1 MLEQIGVFTKKF
13 IFPLMIIV
21 TGVLLIVVGR
31 TVDPVTNISQT
42 GDFNLGAYA
51 ILGAGIISLLYML
64 EVINKWVNLI
74 ALILLFILTGFFA
87 YKSYESVN
95 QTIAERN
102 AKEEW
107 DDYTKQ
113 ALSDVRDV
121 QVAYK
126 KKYGFYASNYKE
138 LNRFLLEDKVMD
150 RIVSG
155 EYDSDVRMT
164 EEQGKIL
171 GYNKLK
177 DEEKYNDIDEEEAFK
192 LGLIKI
198 DTVWYP
204 VMEVMYTGEQAVKK
218 NEGRLYPFDI
228 NNLGKIVSVESVDK
242 LTADDKQRAKRLSE
256 LNSLE
261 YPMYTDTIRAGED
274 LIAHFYAYDPIPYDP
289 FVKRDTLRIGSK
301 TEPKTNGSWADK

>member
-13 IFPLMIIV
+13 MFPLLIIV
-21 TGVLLIVVGR
+21 AGIILIIVGQTTDSATG
-31 TVDPVTNISQT
+31 ISQT
-42 GDFNLGAYA
+42 SNFNLGAYA

-64 EVINKWVNLI
+64 EVINKWVNLVL
-74 ALILLFILTGFFA
+74 LIVLFILTGYLA
-87 YKSYESVN
+87 YDSYKSVM
-95 QTIAERN
+95 QTIAQRN

-107 DDYTKQ
+107 DAYTKQ

-126 KKYGFYASNYKE
+126 KKYGFYASDYNE

-150 RIVSG
+150 RIVDG
-155 EYDSDVRMT
+155 EIPDRRLTD
-164 EEQGKIL
+164 EEGKKL

-177 DEEKYNDIDEEEAFK
+177 DEDKYNDIDEDEAFK
-192 LGLIKI
+192 LGLITI
-198 DTVWYP
+198 DTLWYP
-204 VMEVMYTGEQAVKK
+204 VMEVMFTGEQALKK

-228 NNLGKIVSVESVDK
+228 DNLGEIVTTESVEK
-242 LTADDKQRAKRLSE
+242 LTINDKQRAKRYAE
-256 LNSLE
+256 LNPPV
-261 YPMYTDTIRAGED
+261 YPMYTDTVRVGED

-301 TEPKTNGSWADK
+301 TEPKTNGSWANK